1 MAKHNVNDAEVN
13 SVDLCKR
20 GMNPFADIKLFK
32 SRDGEGGE
40 KEMNLVEKIAKA
52 IADGLGIAMEQHQT
66 EEVNVYKEISDATTS
81 LHKSLMSIAKD
92 DLSKEEREALFKKT
106 FEEFGDYYEG
116 AIEKWAEGGSDDM
129 DEFGVGIEKGQRE
142 IEEEEEEYDMNKMN
156 IEKMSPEDK
165 AAFEALKKKYGT
177 DDGGQGAG
185 AGEGQPAENEALKK
199 ALEEMEDLKK
209 GMAMAEI
216 KKHCEEYEILGK
228 NTDETA
234 EMLYGLKK
242 SNPDA
247 YDQVVKAFDE
257 AADAAKK
264 SDVFKEFGTSRTG
277 GRTNDL
283 DTAVTEVKK
292 SNPELT
298 HHQAVCK
305 AYEQNPDLKE
315 Y

>member
-1 MAKHNVNDAEVN
+1 MTKHNIKDADVN

-52 IADGLGIAMEQHQT
+52 IADGLGIAMEQQQT

-106 FEEFGDYYEG
+106 FEEFGDYCEG

-129 DEFGVGIEKGQRE
+129 DEFGVGIEKGQGE
-142 IEEEEEEYDMNKMN
+142 IEEEEEEDDMNKMN

-165 AAFEALKKKYGT
+165 AAFEALKKKYSI
-177 DDGGQGAG
+177 DDGGQG

-199 ALEEMEDLKK
+199 ALEEVEDLKK

-216 KKHCEEYEILGK
+216 KKHCEKYEVLGK

-242 SNPDA
+242 SSPEA
-247 YDQVVKAFDE
+247 YEQVVKAFDE
-257 AADAAKK
+257 AAEAAEK
-264 SDVFKEFGTSRTG
+264 SDLFKEYGTSRAG
-277 GRTNDL
+277 GRTSDL
-283 DTAVTEVKK
+283 DTAVTEVMKADP
-292 SNPELT
+292 SLSR
-298 HHQAVCK
+298 HQAIVK
-305 AYEQNPDLKE
+305 AYEQNPNLKE